1 MRRFSWGRAALIA
14 GGLLILFLLGTLI
27 FMLVSSRQTNSYQLN
42 LRLAF
47 DLAKV
52 DGSGCA
58 VRSAG
63 GEWKTL
69 SAEDAEKFYYYMT
82 SRTVLSLR
90 RGNRDDARALEL
102 RIGEKTATLTPLAP
116 DDDDRMVVRISLGGD
131 TWRVRAEADGL
142 WQRLT
147 LLAAQ

>member
-1 MRRFSWGRAALIA
+1 
-14 GGLLILFLLGTLI
+14 
-27 FMLVSSRQTNSYQLN
+27 
-42 LRLAF
+42 
-47 DLAKV
+47 
-52 DGSGCA
+52 
-58 VRSAG
+58 
-63 GEWKTL
+63 
-69 SAEDAEKFYYYMT
+69 MT

-90 RGNRDDARALEL
+90 RGDRDDARALEL

-116 DDDDRMVVRISLGGD
+116 DDGDRMVVRISLGGD